1 MIRFMDLYSVNARF
15 DREFNKAYAKFLS
28 SGRYIL
34 GEEVNTFETNFATFC
49 GAKFCVGTA
58 NGLDALTLIFK
69 AYIELGLLQKGDEVI
84 VPANTYIASILAI
97 IHSGLNPVLI
107 EPNEKSFNISP
118 TKIEDA
124 ITWKTRAIMVVHLYG
139 QLADMEMIKGISN
152 SHNLILIEDAAQAH
166 GAINDEG
173 IKAGSFGDVAGFSF
187 YPSKNLGA
195 LGDGGCVTT
204 NNQELAKMVRK
215 LGNYGADS
223 KYVNEVKGFNSRLDE
238 IQAMFL
244 NIKLPFLDSDNN
256 RRIEIAKQYASGIIS
271 NKIVLPNFSGKNDH
285 VFHQFVIRVK
295 NRDAFVDYLN
305 CNNLET
311 IIHYPIAPHKQK
323 ALDEFSHLSFPITE
337 KIHKTVVSLP
347 LYPTMTNEDIQMI
360 IKLLNAY

>member
-1 MIRFMDLYSVNARF
+1 MDLHSVNVRF
-15 DREFNKAYAKFLS
+15 DKEFRAAYVKFLA

-34 GEEVNTFETNFATFC
+34 GDEVDAFETNFANYC
-49 GAKFCVGTA
+49 GTKFCIGTA
-58 NGLDALTLIFK
+58 NGLDALTIIFK

-97 IHSGLNPVLI
+97 IHSGLNPVLV
-107 EPNEKSFNISP
+107 EPDEKSFNISP

-139 QLADMEMIKGISN
+139 QLADVEAIKKISIK
-152 SHNLILIEDAAQAH
+152 HNLLSIEDTAQAH
-166 GAINDEG
+166 GAVNGEG
-173 IKAGSFGDVAGFSF
+173 IKAGNFGDAAGFSF

-204 NNQELAKMVRK
+204 NNKELANMIRK
-215 LGNYGADS
+215 LSNYGTDS

-244 NIKLPFLDSDNN
+244 NIKLPFLDSDNK
-256 RRIEIAKQYASGIIS
+256 RRIEIAKQYTLGITS
-271 NKIVLPNFSGKNDH
+271 LKILLPSLSEKGNH
-285 VFHQFVIRVK
+285 VFHQFVVRVK
-295 NRDAFVDYLN
+295 DRDAFVDYLN
-305 CNNLET
+305 RNGVET
-311 IIHYPIAPHKQK
+311 IIHYPIPPHKQK
-323 ALDEFSHLSFPITE
+323 ALEEFSYLSFPITE

-347 LYPTMTNEDIQMI
+347 LYPTMTNQDVQTI
-360 IKLLNAY
+360 IELLNAY